1 MSILSIIVDI
11 AVILIVASLLSF
23 IIRRRGNGLKVN
35 LVLLAIVVILIMTL
49 VSMGK
54 LLVSLLGITLL
65 LAALVILLVGQRIS
79 ASLMSTQQD

>member
-35 LVLLAIVVILIMTL
+35 LVLLAIVVILIMML

>member
-1 MSILSIIVDI
+1 MSIPSIIVDI

-35 LVLLAIVVILIMTL
+35 LVLLAIVVILIMML
-49 VSMGK
+49 ISMGK

-65 LAALVILLVGQRIS
+65 LAALVILLVGHRIS
-79 ASLMSTQQD
+79 ASLKSTQQD

>member
-35 LVLLAIVVILIMTL
+35 LVLLAIVVILIMML

-54 LLVSLLGITLL
+54 LLVSLIGITLL

>member
-1 MSILSIIVDI
+1 MSIPRIIVDI

-35 LVLLAIVVILIMTL
+35 LVLLAIVVILIMML

>member
-35 LVLLAIVVILIMTL
+35 LVLLAIVVILIMML

-54 LLVSLLGITLL
+54 LLVSLLRITLL
-65 LAALVILLVGQRIS
+65 LAALVILLVGHRIS

>member
-23 IIRRRGNGLKVN
+23 IIRRRGNGLRIN
-35 LVLLAIVVILIMTL
+35 LVLLAIVMILIMML
-49 VSMGK
+49 ISMGK

-65 LAALVILLVGQRIS
+65 LAALVILLVGHRTS
-79 ASLMSTQQD
+79 ASLKSTQQD